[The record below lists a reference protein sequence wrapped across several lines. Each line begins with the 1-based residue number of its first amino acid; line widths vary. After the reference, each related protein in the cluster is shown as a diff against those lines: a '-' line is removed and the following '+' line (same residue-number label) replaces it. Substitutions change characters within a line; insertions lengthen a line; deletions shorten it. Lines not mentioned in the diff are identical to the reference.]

1 MVFIMAKDYIHTYTH
16 THTQAQLKQG
26 WRASLIL
33 FTILTLSPDPVFCLS
48 VRICRVIFTYVQVHV
63 EARD

>member
-1 MVFIMAKDYIHTYTH
+1 MNMVFIMAKDYIYKH
-16 THTQAQLKQG
+16 THTEAQLKQG

-33 FTILTLSPDPVFCLS
+33 FTILTLSPDTVLS
-48 VRICRVIFTYVQVHV
+48 VHTCIVIFTYVQVHV